1 MSWWENDPVFGAE
14 PRARITVRP
23 EHGDAI
29 SSIESG
35 GRYDALGPLI
45 TSGSMAGQRALG
57 KYQVMESNVGPWTE
71 KYFGQKLTPQQF
83 LKSKE
88 AQDAVFNGEFGRLS
102 EKHGPEGAARAWF
115 AGEGGMNDPNR
126 KDQLGTTV
134 AQYGQK
140 FTKAA
145 GSVLSGMGT
154 QPAIAQEASRST
166 AWWDND
172 PPATPAKK
180 VGAGAALLEGARSG
194 VTANFSDE
202 AVGASAA
209 AATPAE
215 LKNPFDFPSEFVRGL
230 AQLGFERIAG
240 EGGASQRYAERR
252 DEVRASQKASKEQ
265 YPVTSAIGEMA
276 GAIALPVGPAL
287 QAATL
292 PARMGRGAAVGATY
306 GGLSGAGEGQNIEER
321 AGRGAA
327 GLGLGA
333 LAGAAAPPIVEG
345 VIQAGRAVAAP
356 VGRAIRGAMNP
367 EGEAARRVVGALQRD
382 AAADPGAVTSLTPQE
397 FVGNVAAGGPARI
410 MDMGGETTRGLA
422 RSAANTSPEARGLL
436 NRAIDD
442 RFEGQSER
450 LTNWLNT
457 TFNYPNAMAQ
467 QMAIQNTAR
476 TVNRPA
482 YHRAYREGLRVPL
495 WNAEL
500 EQLAQAPELQ
510 AAIRIAIPQL
520 RNWAV
525 RDGFAPPTGA
535 FQIINGRTTLQT
547 TPNGNTVMPS
557 LQMWDYVKRAL
568 DQMGTPTAQAFSRAL
583 RTQLDDLVP
592 SYQQARQGAAHFFGA
607 EDALEA
613 GQNFVTQRFDMRQT
627 RAALANMS
635 QEERQLFQDGFVS
648 RYVEMLNTS
657 GDRRNILNRIADSPT
672 AREQLEV
679 ALGRQRANEM
689 EGMLRVEGIMDLARG
704 AVQGNSTTA
713 RQLAEL
719 GFAGGAG
726 SLGAYGAYNMDPTQM
741 AYGAVMGA
749 LLAGGRRIDSN
760 LAQVVARQLTSNDP
774 RVLEVGL
781 RLLARNNRMMDNL
794 RSVDRRIAASG
805 SEQVPTNFAVQS
817 LGAGRAEQGEPE
829 VPGPRG
835 Q

>member
-1 MSWWENDPVFGAE
+1 
-14 PRARITVRP
+14 
-23 EHGDAI
+23 
-29 SSIESG
+29 
-35 GRYDALGPLI
+35 
-45 TSGSMAGQRALG
+45 
-57 KYQVMESNVGPWTE
+57 
-71 KYFGQKLTPQQF
+71 
-83 LKSKE
+83 
-88 AQDAVFNGEFGRLS
+88 
-102 EKHGPEGAARAWF
+102 
-115 AGEGGMNDPNR
+115 
-126 KDQLGTTV
+126 
-134 AQYGQK
+134 
-140 FTKAA
+140 
-145 GSVLSGMGT
+145 
-154 QPAIAQEASRST
+154 
-166 AWWDND
+166 
-172 PPATPAKK
+172 
-180 VGAGAALLEGARSG
+180 
-194 VTANFSDE
+194 
-202 AVGASAA
+202 
-209 AATPAE
+209 
-215 LKNPFDFPSEFVRGL
+215 
-230 AQLGFERIAG
+230 
-240 EGGASQRYAERR
+240 
-252 DEVRASQKASKEQ
+252 
-265 YPVTSAIGEMA
+265 
-276 GAIALPVGPAL
+276 
-287 QAATL
+287 
-292 PARMGRGAAVGATY
+292 
-306 GGLSGAGEGQNIEER
+306 
-321 AGRGAA
+321 
-327 GLGLGA
+327 
-333 LAGAAAPPIVEG
+333 
-345 VIQAGRAVAAP
+345 
-356 VGRAIRGAMNP
+356 
-367 EGEAARRVVGALQRD
+367 
-382 AAADPGAVTSLTPQE
+382 
-397 FVGNVAAGGPARI
+397 
-410 MDMGGETTRGLA
+410 
-422 RSAANTSPEARGLL
+422 
-436 NRAIDD
+436 
-442 RFEGQSER
+442 
-450 LTNWLNT
+450 
-457 TFNYPNAMAQ
+457 
-467 QMAIQNTAR
+467 
-476 TVNRPA
+476 
-482 YHRAYREGLRVPL
+482 
-495 WNAEL
+495 
-500 EQLAQAPELQ
+500 LQ